1 MAKKS
6 KIQHNLKR
14 VRLIKQFAAKREAL
28 KVIMRN
34 PDVSDDDFY
43 AAQKKLTKL
52 PRNSSPV
59 RSRNRC
65 SVTGRPRGFIR
76 KFGLSRLTFR
86 ELANEGKIPG
96 ITKSSW

>member
-14 VRLIKQFAAKREAL
+14 VRMIEKYAAKREAL
-28 KVIMRN
+28 KAIMAD

-43 AAQKKLTKL
+43 AAQRKLTKL
-52 PRNSSPV
+52 PRNSSPI
-59 RSRNRC
+59 RARNRC
-65 SVTGRPRGFIR
+65 SVTGRPRGYIR

>member
-14 VRLIKQFAAKREAL
+14 ARIVEKYAAKREAL
-28 KVIMRN
+28 KAIMKD
-34 PDVSDDDFY
+34 PEVSDDDFY

-52 PRNSSPV
+52 PRNSSRV
-59 RSRNRC
+59 RLRNRC
-65 SVTGRPRGFIR
+65 SVTGRPRAYIR

>member
-14 VRLIKQFAAKREAL
+14 IRLIEKYAAKRQAL
-28 KVIMRN
+28 KAIMKD
-34 PDVSDDDFY
+34 PDVSDEDFY

-52 PRNSSPV
+52 PTNSSPI

-65 SVTGRPRGFIR
+65 NVTGRPRGYIR

-86 ELANEGKIPG
+86 ELALDGKIPG

>member
-6 KIQHNLKR
+6 KIQHNLTR
-14 VRLIKQFAAKREAL
+14 IRLIEKYAAKRQAL
-28 KVIMRN
+28 KAIMKD
-34 PDVSDDDFY
+34 PDVSDEDFY

-52 PRNSSPV
+52 PRNSSPI

-65 SVTGRPRGFIR
+65 NVTGRPRGYIR

-86 ELANEGKIPG
+86 ELALDGKIPG

>member
-14 VRLIKQFAAKREAL
+14 IRLIEKYAAKREAL
-28 KVIMRN
+28 KAIMKN
-34 PDVSDDDFY
+34 PEVSDEDFY

-52 PRNSSPV
+52 PRNSSRV
-59 RSRNRC
+59 RARNRC
-65 SVTGRPRGFIR
+65 SVTGRPRAYIR